1 MRLIDFFDRGLRR
14 NPEGICLLAPHG
26 PSFSYR
32 QCADLTHRIANG
44 LHAAGVGAGSKVGL
58 LTTNHVWTM
67 LAMLGTARSAGTL
80 LPVNSRNAMEENLRM
95 LVEGDCDFLFLH
107 ADFAGALARI
117 REVLPSLKGLVMVDR
132 FAAGVPCLEAWVAE
146 QPATPVYVDQR
157 PDDVVAI
164 RGTGGTTGLPKGVMV
179 TNRMYETLFA
189 NLFASVSLS
198 DPPVHLVV
206 APLTHAAGTISLAAC
221 AWGGVN
227 VILADTDPGAILS
240 AIERYCVSLLFLP
253 PTVIYRLLAHPD
265 LRRHD
270 YSALRHFIY
279 AAAPMSLDKLGL
291 CIEVF
296 GPVMVQAYG
305 QAEAPFF
312 CTCLTTEDHR
322 AASDPALRK
331 RLSSCGRATPFT
343 VVEIMDDE
351 GRLLGPGELGEIV
364 VRGELVMKGYYRNPQ
379 ATAAALYDGWLH
391 TGDIGLR
398 DEDGYFYIV
407 DRKKD
412 MIISG
417 GFNVYPSEVE
427 QVIWSWDGVQD
438 CAVIGVPDPDWGEAV
453 KAVVELK
460 AGATLDTAALIAHCR
475 ERLGPIKTPKSVE
488 VWPTLPRSQVGKVL
502 KRDIRDRFWIGHSRR
517 I

>member
-1 MRLIDFFDRGLRR
+1 M
-14 NPEGICLLAPHG
+14 PT
-26 PSFSYR
+26 
-32 QCADLTHRIANG
+32 CA
-44 LHAAGVGAGSKVGL
+44 
-58 LTTNHVWTM
+58 
-67 LAMLGTARSAGTL
+67 
-80 LPVNSRNAMEENLRM
+80 
-95 LVEGDCDFLFLH
+95 
-107 ADFAGALARI
+107 
-117 REVLPSLKGLVMVDR
+117 
-132 FAAGVPCLEAWVAE
+132 
-146 QPATPVYVDQR
+146 
-157 PDDVVAI
+157 
-164 RGTGGTTGLPKGVMV
+164 V
-179 TNRMYETLFA
+179 TN
-189 NLFASVSLS
+189 
-198 DPPVHLVV
+198 
-206 APLTHAAGTISLAAC
+206 
-221 AWGGVN
+221 
-227 VILADTDPGAILS
+227 
-240 AIERYCVSLLFLP
+240 
-253 PTVIYRLLAHPD
+253 
-265 LRRHD
+265 

-296 GPVMVQAYG
+296 GPVMVQAHG

-351 GRLLGPGELGEIV
+351 GRLLGPAESGEIV

-460 AGATLDTAALIAHCR
+460 AGATVDTAALMAHCR
-475 ERLGPIKTPKSVE
+475 ERLGPIKAPKSVE
-488 VWPTLPRSQVGKVL
+488 VWPALPRSQVGKVL
-502 KRDIRDRFWIGHSRR
+502 KRNIRDRFWVGHSRKF
-517 I
+517 